1 MTNLLVPALVL
12 VAAVIV
18 VITIKNRK
26 SNGSNPIPKNHGGT
40 GSSNN
45 LQDEPVVDNNPELL
59 SVDGTPVKPEKSPT
73 PIDDIDIDSSNPKP
87 ELGEEPQDQIDPKPL
102 PIKPVKKP
110 KKNHPGKRK

>member
-18 VITIKNRK
+18 VIAIKNRK

-45 LQDEPVVDNNPELL
+45 LQDEPVDNNPELL
-59 SVDGTPVKPEKSPT
+59 SVDGTPVKPEKDPT